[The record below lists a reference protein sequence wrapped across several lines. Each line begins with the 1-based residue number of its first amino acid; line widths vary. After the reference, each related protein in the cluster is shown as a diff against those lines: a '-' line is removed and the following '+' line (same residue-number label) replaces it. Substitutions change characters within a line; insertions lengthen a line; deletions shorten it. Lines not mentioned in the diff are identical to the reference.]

1 MIRSLRWRLLIG
13 GGAAILAALVVAW
26 VFMTLLFERHLERR
40 LTVEMTRD
48 ATRLAAAL
56 VVDPAGRPSLG
67 DVVTAPLTDPRLETP
82 ASGFYWQASTPADTI
97 RSRSLW
103 DESLDP
109 PTDAPADAW
118 RLRRA
123 TGPFEEPVF
132 LLERSVRPNATGP
145 AVVIQLAQDS
155 SEVTTAQAEFGREL
169 ALFLTGLWLVL
180 SLAAWV
186 QVTLGLSPLKRIR
199 QDVAGLKTTSA
210 ARLAEP
216 RLNELRPL
224 TDAINDLAAAREA
237 DLQRARGRASDL
249 AHGLKTPLA
258 ALMAQARRV
267 REAGET
273 DIANGLDRAIAA
285 ITVTSESELA
295 RSRIAAARGGRTV
308 IRDVLEQVVGVIEQT
323 ERGETIVFT
332 IDADE
337 AAAPVA
343 PEDLAEIVGPLLENA
358 ARFARRQVRACAATD
373 ATGTR
378 LTLDDD
384 GPGIPSS
391 RLGEAFVRGVR
402 LDETVGGYGLG
413 LSIARDL
420 VTTSQGR
427 MTLTRSTMGGL
438 RVEIIWPSN

>member
-13 GGAAILAALVVAW
+13 GGAAILAALMVAW

-48 ATRLAAAL
+48 ATRLAAA
-56 VVDPAGRPSLG
+56 VAVDPSGRPSLI
-67 DVVTAPLTDPRLETP
+67 DPLTDPRLEIP
-82 ASGFYWQASTPADTI
+82 ASGFYWQASTPVDAV

-103 DESLDP
+103 DESLTP
-109 PTDAPADAW
+109 PSDAPRASW
-118 RLRRA
+118 RLRQA
-123 TGPFEEPVF
+123 TGPFDEPVF

-145 AVVIQLAQDS
+145 AVVIQLAQDAS
-155 SEVTTAQAEFGREL
+155 DVTSAQSEFEREL
-169 ALFLTGLWLVL
+169 ALFLLGLWLVL
-180 SLAAWV
+180 AAAAWL

-199 QDVAGLKTTSA
+199 QDVEALMATTA

-216 RLNELRPL
+216 RLNELKPL
-224 TDAINDLAAAREA
+224 TDAINDLAAAREV

-285 ITVTSESELA
+285 ITATSESELA

-308 IRDVLEQVVGVIEQT
+308 IRDVLEQVVEVIEQT
-323 ERGETIVFT
+323 ERGETIAFT

-343 PEDLAEIVGPLLENA
+343 REDLAEIVGPLLENA
-358 ARFARRQVRACAATD
+358 ARFARRQVRVTAATD
-373 ATGTR
+373 GEGTR

-384 GPGIPSS
+384 GPGIASA

-402 LDETVGGYGLG
+402 LDETGGGYGLG

-420 VTTSQGR
+420 VTTSQGK

-438 RVEIIWPSN
+438 RVEIVWPAR

>member
-1 MIRSLRWRLLIG
+1 VIRSLRWRLLIG

-48 ATRLAAAL
+48 ATRLAAA
-56 VVDPAGRPSLG
+56 VAVDPAGRPTLI
-67 DVVTAPLTDPRLETP
+67 DPLTDPRLETP
-82 ASGFYWQASTPADTI
+82 ASGFYWQASTPVDAVG
-97 RSRSLW
+97 SRSLW
-103 DESLDP
+103 DESLTP
-109 PTDAPADAW
+109 PNDAPNTAW

-123 TGPFEEPVF
+123 TGPFDEPVF

-145 AVVIQLAQDS
+145 AVVIQLAQDAS
-155 SEVTTAQAEFGREL
+155 DVTTAQSEFEREL
-169 ALFLTGLWLVL
+169 GLFMLGLWLVL
-180 SLAAWV
+180 AAAAWL

-199 QDVAGLKTTSA
+199 QDVETLMATSA

-216 RLNELRPL
+216 RLNELKPL

-323 ERGETIVFT
+323 ERGETIAFT

-343 PEDLAEIVGPLLENA
+343 REDLAEIVGPLLENA

-427 MTLTRSTMGGL
+427 MTLTRSTIGGL